1 MADNSSGDAMNFDAL
16 LDHSFTILS
25 YDSLIGDFD
34 SIWFNL
40 VLGSFSNDYDPAHS
54 AWFLS
59 LDESN
64 NNPGAQL
71 RVRSEL
77 CSATAIVVA
86 LHLWLGGLLLRRNNH
101 RLHLLT
107 ANSR

>member
-1 MADNSSGDAMNFDAL
+1 MAGHQWSQRAQPFNIDIFSLMADNSSGDAMNFDAL

-54 AWFLS
+54 ALVP
-59 LDESN
+59 E
-64 NNPGAQL
+64 PGRKQQQPW
-71 RVRSEL
+71 
-77 CSATAIVVA
+77 CST
-86 LHLWLGGLLLRRNNH
+86 
-101 RLHLLT
+101 T
-107 ANSR
+107 STK